1 MSLFLGSVMS
11 TFLRLFS
18 FAPFIT
24 IFSIIFYPLRRRI
37 VHRIAATFATPARLR
52 IRVYAPSRARQLLP
66 LFATLSAAS
75 SLSFYGNVTCFL
87 VIARALVPAAIPCM
101 EHVQLLSLSHAL
113 DCFASLAMTGG
124 VFVLLVIAR
133 ALFSFT
139 FHCERAPRAWQSPAW
154 STYSRCTFLSAEIA
168 ASGFALLAMTVLLI
182 FSRVSCRPVPCVV
195 PLCGRA
201 VVLRFRNRANYSP
214 RSSYCA
220 NGLSGAVYPLRLSSL
235 LLSW

>member
-1 MSLFLGSVMS
+1 M
-11 TFLRLFS
+11 
-18 FAPFIT
+18 
-24 IFSIIFYPLRRRI
+24 
-37 VHRIAATFATPARLR
+37 HRIAATFATPARLR

-124 VFVLLVIAR
+124 GVSFSCHCEGT
-133 ALFSFT
+133 FSFYLSLRG
-139 FHCERAPRAWQSPAW
+139 HLCPRQSQPW
-154 STYSRCTFLSAEIA
+154 STYSRCAFLSAEIA

>member
-1 MSLFLGSVMS
+1 M
-11 TFLRLFS
+11 
-18 FAPFIT
+18 
-24 IFSIIFYPLRRRI
+24 
-37 VHRIAATFATPARLR
+37 HRIAATFATPARLR

-87 VIARALVPAAIPCM
+87 VIAS
-101 EHVQLLSLSHAL
+101 EHRERGNPLHGARTVAFPFSCLGLLRFARNDGGGVSFSCHCEGTFSFYLSLRGHL
-113 DCFASLAMTGG
+113 C
-124 VFVLLVIAR
+124 
-133 ALFSFT
+133 
-139 FHCERAPRAWQSPAW
+139 PRQSQPW
-154 STYSRCTFLSAEIA
+154 STYSRCAFLSAEIA